1 MKNNAQ
7 RKSNWAGENEVADFL
22 PFKAHINPHTISTEG
37 GELMQVIKLDGLAH
51 ECADLADLDHAKEQ
65 LNSVL
70 RNLARANNVALF
82 THIIRREV
90 RKFPGG
96 KFQNDFSKHL
106 NAKYEH
112 HVTEQTMLVNELYV
126 TVILRPNAMKRG
138 IAGLFRKLETN
149 IEAIQ
154 HQRQESLTRLN
165 GLSGMLVKSLEQYG
179 ARLLTTYQKDGL
191 LHSEIL
197 ELISFILNGGGDWK
211 PRAVPRENLKYN
223 LAFNRVFFGADTYEV
238 RTLSTQRFGAIL
250 TIGKYPEETFAG
262 YLNVLLST
270 PFPLIL
276 TQSFNFLK
284 ESTAKDLIQRQ
295 QNRMENAGDMA
306 ISQIAAMNVGLDD
319 LASSRLLYGEH
330 HITINVPADTL
341 KQLENRMQAIE
352 GELANTSL
360 TIARE
365 DWAIMAAY
373 YSQLSG
379 NFGQRPRP
387 SPLSSK
393 NFIAFSSFHNYPTG
407 SFSGNQWGYAVSL
420 LKTTSGAPYYFNFH
434 LPLDAAKAKKRE
446 EMLMAGDEK
455 AVLEAEA
462 KEEQKALGNTII
474 IGPAGSG
481 KTVLQGFLLAQSD
494 KFGAKQFI
502 FDKDRGLELFVRASG
517 GSYLPL
523 KNGERTGFNPFKRLA
538 INEENTMFLQDLVAK
553 CCGGEITAS
562 EEKEIRQAVMSVQ
575 RLPENLRKL
584 SSCLS
589 YLDPTIQNGLYDR
602 LSKWCAD
609 GSLGWVFDNDDDLID
624 LSGVQKFG
632 FDVTDFLENPTI
644 RTPIVMYIFH
654 LIKGQI
660 DGSRVQIFM
669 DEFWKLLQD
678 DYFVFF
684 VENELRTIRKKNGIL
699 VMGTQSA
706 GEGHKSRIADAIRE
720 QTATMVFMPNPKAK
734 KEDYLAFGLTE
745 REFELISSEILPG
758 SREFLIKQGHTSV
771 VAKLDLHGFSDELA
785 IISGTTD
792 NVELAEK
799 IRLEVGDNPEDWV
812 PLFHQ
817 RRNSQKEIT
826 HETVAA

>member
-1 MKNNAQ
+1 MKHNAL
-7 RKSNWAGENEVADFL
+7 RKSNWAGENEVAEFI
-22 PFKAHINPHTISTEG
+22 PFKAHINPHTVSTEG
-37 GELMQVIKLDGLAH
+37 GDLMQVIKLDGLAH
-51 ECADLADLDHAKEQ
+51 ECADITDLDHAKAQ

-70 RNLARANNVALF
+70 RNLARTNEVAIF
-82 THIIRREV
+82 THIVRRAV
-90 RKFPGG
+90 NKFPGG
-96 KFQNDFSKHL
+96 EFHNDFSKHL
-106 NAKYEH
+106 NEKYER
-112 HVTEQTMLVNELYV
+112 HVTAQTMLVNELYL
-126 TVILRPNAMKRG
+126 TVILRPSAIKRG
-138 IAGLFRKLETN
+138 FKGLFRKLETSV
-149 IEAIQ
+149 EVIQ
-154 HQRQESLTRLN
+154 QQRQDALTRLD
-165 GLSGMLVKSLEQYG
+165 GLSGMMLKSLEKYG
-179 ARLLTTYQKDGL
+179 ARLLSTYQKDSI

-197 ELISFILNGGGDWK
+197 ELFSFILNGGGDWK
-211 PRAVPRENLKYN
+211 PRAVPRENLKHN
-223 LAFNRVFFGADTYEV
+223 LAYNRVFFGADTYEV

-250 TIGKYPEETFAG
+250 TVGKYPEETFAG

-270 PFPLIL
+270 PFPLII

-284 ESTAKDLIQRQ
+284 ESTAKDLILRQ

-306 ISQIAAMNVGLDD
+306 VSQIEAMDAGLDD

-330 HITINVPADTL
+330 HITINIPADSI
-341 KQLENRMQAIE
+341 KQLQNRMQAVE

-373 YSQLSG
+373 YSQLPG
-379 NFGQRPRP
+379 NFAQRPRP
-387 SPLSSK
+387 SPLSSR

-407 SFSGNQWGYAVSL
+407 RFSGNQWGYAVSL

-446 EMLMAGDEK
+446 EMLMAGNEK

-523 KNGERTGFNPFKRLA
+523 KNGERTGFNPFKRLP

-553 CCGGEITAS
+553 CCGGEITPN
-562 EEKEIRQAVMSVQ
+562 EELEIRKAVVSVL
-575 RLPENLRKL
+575 RLPVELRKI
-584 SSCLS
+584 SACLS
-589 YLDPTIQNGLYDR
+589 YIDPTVENGLFDR

-609 GSLGWVFDNDDDLID
+609 GSLAWVFDNDDDLVD

-632 FDVTDFLENPTI
+632 FDVTDFLENPTT

-654 LIKGQI
+654 LIKSQI
-660 DGSRVQIFM
+660 DGSRVQVFL

-678 DYFVFF
+678 KYFIFF
-684 VENELRTIRKKNGIL
+684 VEDELRTIRKKNGIL

-706 GEGHKSRIADAIRE
+706 GEGHKSPIADAIRE
-720 QTATMVFMPNPKAK
+720 QTATMVFFPNPKAEK
-734 KEDYLAFGLTE
+734 ADYLAFGLTE
-745 REFELISSEILPG
+745 REFELIRHEILPG

-792 NVELAEK
+792 NVELVEK
-799 IRLEVGDNPEDWV
+799 IRAEVGDDPKDWV

-817 RRNSQKEIT
+817 RRNLQKET
-826 HETVAA
+826 SHEAVAA

>member
-1 MKNNAQ
+1 MRNNSL
-7 RKSNWAGENEVADFL
+7 RKSNWAGENEVADFI
-22 PFKAHINPHTISTEG
+22 PFKAHIDQHTISTESG
-37 GELMQVIKLDGLAH
+37 DLMQVLKLDGLAH
-51 ECADLADLDHAKEQ
+51 ECADIADLDRAKHQ

-70 RNLARANNVALF
+70 RNLARTNDIALY

-90 RKFPGG
+90 SKFPGG
-96 KFQNDFSKHL
+96 TFQNDFSKHL
-106 NAKYEH
+106 NDKYEK
-112 HVTEQTMLVNELYV
+112 HVTEQTMLVNELYI
-126 TVILRPNAMKRG
+126 TVILRPNAIKRG
-138 IAGLFRKLETN
+138 LKGLFQKLETN
-149 IEAIQ
+149 VEALQ
-154 HQRQESLTRLN
+154 QQRQESLTRLN
-165 GLSGMLVKSLEQYG
+165 GLSGMLLKSLDQYG
-179 ARLLTTYQKDGL
+179 ARLLTTYQKDSL

-197 ELISFILNGGGDWK
+197 ELFSFILNGGGEWK
-211 PRAVPRENLKYN
+211 PRTVPRENLKYN
-223 LAFNRVFFGADTYEV
+223 LAYNRVFFGADTYEI
-238 RTLSTQRFGAIL
+238 RTLSKQRFGAIL

-270 PFPLIL
+270 PFPLII

-284 ESTAKDLIQRQ
+284 ENTAKDLIQRQ

-306 ISQIAAMNVGLDD
+306 VSQITAMSDGLDD
-319 LASSRLLYGEH
+319 LASGRLLYGEH
-330 HITINVPADTL
+330 HIAINVPADTL
-341 KQLENRMQAIE
+341 DQLEKRMQAVE

-373 YSQLSG
+373 YSQLPG

-387 SPLSSK
+387 SPLSSR

-407 SFSGNQWGYAVSL
+407 RFSGNQWGYAVSL

-434 LPLDAAKAKKRE
+434 LPLDASKAKKRE
-446 EMLMAGDEK
+446 EMLLAGNEK
-455 AVLEAEA
+455 AVQEAEA

-481 KTVLQGFLLAQSD
+481 KTVFQGFLLAQSD

-553 CCGGEITAS
+553 CCGGEISAN
-562 EEKEIRQAVMSVQ
+562 EEQEIRQAVLNVQ
-575 RLPENLRKL
+575 RLPEHLRKL

-589 YLDPTIQNGLYDR
+589 YLDQTVENGLFDR
-602 LSKWCAD
+602 LSKWCTD
-609 GSLGWVFDNDDDLID
+609 GSLAWVFDNDDDLID

-654 LIKGQI
+654 LIKDQI

-678 DYFVFF
+678 EYFISF
-684 VENELRTIRKKNGIL
+684 VEDELRTIRKKNGIL

-734 KEDYLAFGLTE
+734 KEDYFAFGLTE
-745 REFELISSEILPG
+745 REFELISNEILPG

-792 NVELAEK
+792 NVALAEQ
-799 IRLEVGDNPEDWV
+799 IRLEVGNDPKEWV

-817 RRNSQKEIT
+817 KRNLQKEINN
-826 HETVAA
+826 ETATA